1 VAVASLVGCGS
12 PGVVLPVTVNQH
24 DPNQVIQAAMQ
35 TMFSW
40 QPGQDPSAVDAF
52 VRARP
57 FLSAPL
63 AAQRLDPSS
72 PGGGTQWRDW
82 ANERATITAKADV
95 VPDEHPADTPDEVH
109 RVVAVTQNIT
119 TTPLAPLDA
128 VKFTV
133 WVTAVNTPSG
143 WRVDS
148 IQA

>member
-1 VAVASLVGCGS
+1 
-12 PGVVLPVTVNQH
+12 VVLPATVNQH

-40 QPGQDPSAVDAF
+40 QPGQDASAVDAF

-63 AAQRLDPSS
+63 AAQRLDLST
-72 PGGGTQWRDW
+72 GGGTQWHDW
-82 ANERATITAKADV
+82 ANERATIDAKADV
-95 VPDEHPADTPDEVH
+95 VSDEHPPDTSDEVH

-119 TTPLAPLDA
+119 TAPMAPQDA